1 MSETHRTVDR
11 TSGYNPVSKTAM
23 RAKDLPVGD
32 KSNVKA
38 VGFDLEF
45 RFFDGQKKI
54 TKDVSDLSAAIYQTV
69 NAALT
74 LDMAITAIHIEPIYG
89 EKA

>member
-1 MSETHRTVDR
+1 MTHRTVDR
-11 TSGYNPVSKTAM
+11 TTGYNPVPKNGM
-23 RAKDLPVGD
+23 YAKDLPVGD
-32 KSNVKA
+32 KSNVK
-38 VGFDLEF
+38 VTGFDLEF

-74 LDMAITAIHIEPIYG
+74 LDMAIAAIHIEPIYG
-89 EKA
+89 EK